1 MRSEWKRFHARDLL
15 ELSVL
20 VRVAFLF
27 PWVSEGR
34 ALVSTYVGRSKLR
47 VAVVAAVSV
56 SVLAVGAVATFGPRS
71 ASARA
76 AVVAAAGVEDEGAG
90 CVVPEPGGAVSNAR
104 LPDPFLRMNGT
115 RITST
120 G

>member
-1 MRSEWKRFHARDLL
+1 M
-15 ELSVL
+15 
-20 VRVAFLF
+20 
-27 PWVSEGR
+27 
-34 ALVSTYVGRSKLR
+34 STYVGRSKLR

-76 AVVAAAGVEDEGAG
+76 AVVAAAGVEDEGAN